1 LTRNLKF
8 VRKFA
13 ARGMKKIAIITI
25 WIAEE
30 SVNKT
35 NQTLEKEISE
45 DIEKEKFPWLEKI
58 EKVTVLEAL

>member
-13 ARGMKKIAIITI
+13 AREMKKIAIITI